1 MKSANDKNN
10 YAYQAQQTIDYYAY
24 VEDVLTAE
32 DVHDTHTV
40 SSATATN
47 GLFIILAIVASLF
60 HALNLYLLLA
70 QDMWP
75 VMFILIHLVI
85 SIVTAAITYAQ
96 YRAGMDVQHLAILA
110 IVSFVTGIFGT
121 LGALFGFIGTVVFRN
136 RAQHFKEWY
145 ETIFPTDEVT
155 DAQHIYDSIM
165 EGLDENP
172 KSYGVMPFVDVMR
185 LGSENQKRRALAK
198 MTSRFSPRFSQAF
211 KVALA
216 DKSNTIR
223 VQAATA
229 VAKVERDFM
238 TKLERIEEA
247 RAKEPNNSNLNMA
260 LAKFY
265 DDYAFTGVLDPELE
279 KLNRERAI
287 NTYKS
292 YLQQDPNSA
301 EAWIAIGRL
310 LYRNKQWEQAADW
323 FRSAMDRGWKV
334 NNMILW
340 YFECLFRLGQFKEL
354 RRAVLEYGRG
364 IMGQEELP
372 KDVREAVSLW
382 LQVA

>member
-1 MKSANDKNN
+1 MKPAN
-10 YAYQAQQTIDYYAY
+10 AQQTVDYYQY
-24 VEDVLTAE
+24 VEDVLAPE
-32 DVHDTHTV
+32 DIHDANMV
-40 SSATATN
+40 SAATATN
-47 GLFIILAIVASLF
+47 GLFIILGIVVSLL
-60 HALNLYLLLA
+60 HAFNLYLFIGA
-70 QDMWP
+70 QLWP
-75 VMFILIHLVI
+75 IIPIAIHLI
-85 SIVTAAITYAQ
+85 IVTVTALVTYAQ
-96 YRAGMDVQHLAILA
+96 YRNGMDVQHLAILS
-110 IVSFVTGIFGT
+110 IVSFTTGVFGAVGALLGFLGT
-121 LGALFGFIGTVVFRN
+121 LIFRA

-145 ETIFPTDEVT
+145 ESIFPTDDVT

-172 KSYGVMPFVDVMR
+172 KNYNVMPFVEVMR

-198 MTSRFSPRFSQAF
+198 MTSRFSPKFATAF
-211 KVALA
+211 KTALA

-229 VAKVERDFM
+229 VAKVEREFM
-238 TKLERIEEA
+238 AKLERIEEA
-247 RAKEPNNSNLNMA
+247 RAKDPKNPELNMA

-265 DDYAFTGVLDPELE
+265 DDYAFTGVLDSELE

-310 LYRNKQWEQAADW
+310 LYRNKQWQEAADW
-323 FRSAMDRGWKV
+323 FRSALDRGWKL
-334 NNMILW
+334 NSMLLW

-354 RRAVLEYGRG
+354 RRAVLEHGRG

-372 KDVREAVSLW
+372 KDIREAVSLW

>member
-1 MKSANDKNN
+1 MKPSST
-10 YAYQAQQTIDYYAY
+10 TIDYYQY
-24 VEDVLTAE
+24 VEDILAPE
-32 DVHDTHTV
+32 DIHDASTV

-47 GLFIILAIVASLF
+47 GLFIILAIVASLV
-60 HALNLYLLLA
+60 HAFNLYLLLVA
-70 QDMWP
+70 GIWP
-75 VMFILIHLVI
+75 VIFILIHAVLSVFI
-85 SIVTAAITYAQ
+85 AGITYVQ
-96 YRAGMDVQHLAILA
+96 YRAGMDVQNLAILA
-110 IVSFVTGIFGT
+110 IVSSMTGIFGSI
-121 LGALFGFIGTVVFRN
+121 GALVGFMGTIIFKS

-145 ETIFPTDEVT
+145 ESIFPTDTVS
-155 DAQHIYDSIM
+155 DSVHIYDSIT

-172 KSYGVMPFVDVMR
+172 RTYGVMPFVDVMR

-198 MTSRFSPRFSQAF
+198 MTSRFSPKFSQAF
-211 KVALA
+211 RVALA
-216 DKSNTIR
+216 DNSNTIR

-238 TKLERIEEA
+238 TKLERIELA
-247 RAKEPNNSNLNMA
+247 RMKDPKNPNLNMA

-287 NTYKS
+287 NTYKA

-301 EAWIAIGRL
+301 DAWIAIGRL
-310 LYRNKQWEQAADW
+310 LYRNKQWQEAADW

-340 YFECLFRLGQFKEL
+340 YFECLFRLGQFREL

-372 KDVREAVSLW
+372 RDVRDAVSLW